1 MKTNFK
7 FSNCYKVLAI
17 ALIALTSFSACS
29 NDDDNEIKADAYV
42 RIVNASEG
50 SPAQDFYL
58 DSTKLNSS
66 AVAYAE
72 SSAYLT
78 TTDGDKLGRFKTSGT
93 AQVNSSANLDIDGG
107 KYYTVYHTGGT
118 SSSASFTTTVDEHV
132 NASANKA
139 KVRFVHLSSAAA
151 NKIDLAIQGGAKI
164 ISDLAYKS
172 ASAYQEVDA
181 ATNFQLFTAGS
192 TTAGINL
199 PALNLQAGKVYTVYI
214 SGSTA
219 FSITY
224 HVLVDKG

>member
-7 FSNCYKVLAI
+7 FSNCYKGLAI
-17 ALIALTSFSACS
+17 ALIALTSFSSCTSDEDLVTA
-29 NDDDNEIKADAYV
+29 EAYV

-50 SPAQDFYL
+50 STPQDFYL
-58 DSTKLNSS
+58 DDTKINSN
-66 AVAYAE
+66 AVAYTQ

-78 TTDGDKLGRFKTSGT
+78 TTNGNKVGSFKSNGSAT
-93 AQVNSSANLDIDGG
+93 VNSSATLNIGG
-107 KYYTVYHTGGT
+107 GRYYTVYYTGE
-118 SSSASFTTTVDEHV
+118 ASGSTGFVTTIDEQV
-132 NASANKA
+132 AASANKA

-151 NKIDLAIQGGAKI
+151 NKVDLAIQGGAKL

-181 ATNFQLFTAGS
+181 ATNFQLFAAGS
-192 TTAGINL
+192 TTGGISI

-219 FSITY
+219 LTITY
-224 HVLVDKG
+224 RVLVDKG